1 MSALAHFSLE
11 GRTALVTG
19 GSRGIGK
26 AIALSLADAGAD
38 VVLAVRD
45 GNGIDTQN
53 ALTEIGRY
61 AGTITVD
68 LADARATSA
77 AAHELAH
84 SRSIDILV
92 NNAGHISRGPAV
104 DVTPEEWA
112 GVVDVNLTAAFLL
125 SQAIGALMVER
136 GRGKIIN
143 VASLLSFQGGIG
155 VASYAASKHGLQ
167 GLTRALSNEWASS
180 GVQVNAIAPGY
191 IATDNTA
198 PLRSDEARASEIL
211 GRIPSGRW
219 GEASDIGGAA
229 IFLASSASDYVTGHT
244 LVVDG
249 GWMAR

>member
-1 MSALAHFSLE
+1 VSALAHFSLE

-19 GSRGIGK
+19 GSRGIGR

-38 VVLAVRD
+38 VMLAVRD
-45 GNGIDTQN
+45 GNGTDTRN
-53 ALTEIGRY
+53 ALTELGRY
-61 AGTITVD
+61 AGSVSVD
-68 LADARATSA
+68 LADATATHAVA
-77 AAHELAH
+77 AELA
-84 SRSIDILV
+84 RDYSIDILV

-104 DVTPEEWA
+104 DVSPADWA
-112 GVVDVNLTAAFLL
+112 GVVEVNLTAAFLL
-125 SQAIGALMVER
+125 SQAIGAGMVQR
-136 GRGKIIN
+136 GHGKIIN

-155 VASYAASKHGLQ
+155 VVSYAASKHGLQ
-167 GLTRALSNEWASS
+167 GLTRALSNEWAAS